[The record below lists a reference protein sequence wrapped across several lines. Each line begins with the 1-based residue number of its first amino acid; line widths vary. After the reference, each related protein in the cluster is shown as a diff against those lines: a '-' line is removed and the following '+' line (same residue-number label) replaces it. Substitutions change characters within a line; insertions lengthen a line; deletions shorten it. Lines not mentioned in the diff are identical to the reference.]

1 METPSRLKE
10 PHPIFL
16 YSVMGYFINAS
27 KSTTFERHIEIKDF
41 RITLFNSLFC
51 GSG

>member
-1 METPSRLKE
+1 METPSQLKE

-27 KSTTFERHIEIKDF
+27 KSTTFERHIEIKGGFSDH
-41 RITLFNSLFC
+41 IIQQSVLW
-51 GSG
+51 